1 MRETD
6 YVELAFWAGWCE
18 AQGVMLTFGDM
29 CEMAEALKDAA
40 SRLAQDYVD
49 NLEDKE

>member
-18 AQGVMLTFGDM
+18 AQGVTLSVDDM
-29 CEMAEALKDAA
+29 CEMAESLKDAA
-40 SRLAQDYVD
+40 SQLAQEYVD
-49 NLEDKE
+49 NLEDK